1 MKNHFRLVAILFI
14 AVLCL
19 TGCSAVTE
27 LGNLI
32 NAAAGASAGNRPAE
46 ANGDAE
52 NVECTIMADL
62 DEVVED
68 MLNHLTRE
76 QSLDYALD
84 ESFFLWF
91 YGKYGEDITKE
102 LERRIWTEKN
112 SDFWRELTGNTLH
125 VLWIYYCSD
134 TGLYPEELAN
144 VYRKDSFGSDIVIS
158 FAGDLNF
165 DDDWPNVQDLN
176 GLDLGITD
184 RMNDELLLE
193 MRQSDIL
200 MINNEFTYGEGGT
213 PLEGKA
219 YTFQAHPSKVQW
231 LTDIGAD
238 IISLANNH
246 VYDYGAEGLLST
258 LKTVEQEGIPYVGA
272 GKNLDEAKKIVYF
285 IINGKKIAFTSATQ
299 IERTY
304 NYTKEAT
311 EDSPG
316 VLKTLN
322 ADKYVKVIEEARKKA
337 DYVIAFVHWGT
348 EGRIYYQEDQKALA
362 QKFVDA
368 GVDVVIGGH
377 THCLQG
383 FEYRDGVPIFYSLG
397 NFWFDWDE
405 ENSKATGLAQMIIH
419 EDGSA
424 DYRFI
429 PCVYDEYTTYKLTLE
444 SDIEAAYEYMESIS
458 NGVKLDENGY
468 WMKE

>member
-368 GVDVVIGGH
+368 GCGIG
-377 THCLQG
+377 
-383 FEYRDGVPIFYSLG
+383 
-397 NFWFDWDE
+397 
-405 ENSKATGLAQMIIH
+405 
-419 EDGSA
+419 
-424 DYRFI
+424 
-429 PCVYDEYTTYKLTLE
+429 
-444 SDIEAAYEYMESIS
+444 
-458 NGVKLDENGY
+458 
-468 WMKE
+468 